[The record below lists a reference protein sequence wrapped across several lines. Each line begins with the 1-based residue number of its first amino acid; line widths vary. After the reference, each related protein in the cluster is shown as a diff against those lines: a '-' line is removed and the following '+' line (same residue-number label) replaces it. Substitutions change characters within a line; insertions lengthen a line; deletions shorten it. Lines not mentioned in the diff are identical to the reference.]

1 MPTNPSIQEKID
13 IEDIK
18 NGVVILKDK
27 SLRAVLI
34 ASSINFKFKS
44 QTEQDALT
52 YAFGGFLNS
61 LDFSVQIVI
70 SSRKFN
76 LANYLSMLEAK
87 KKEQEN
93 ELLRVH
99 LSEYIDFI
107 KGLTELTNI
116 ITESFYI
123 VVPFAP
129 IETNKAGPMEKINVL
144 LGWQENKPEEAQKT
158 FDELKTQLWQRIN
171 YVVSG
176 LEGMGIRAVPLNTDE
191 LIELYY
197 KMYNPEEREK
207 PPILANSH

>member
-18 NGVVILKDK
+18 DGVVVLKDK

-34 ASSINFKFKS
+34 AYSIKFKFKS
-44 QTEQDALT
+44 QAEQDALT

-61 LDFSVQIVI
+61 LDFPIQIVV

-76 LANYLSMLEAK
+76 LVNYLSLLEGK

-93 ELLRVH
+93 ELLRIH

-123 VVPFAP
+123 VIPFAP
-129 IETNKAGPMEKINVL
+129 IETKKAGAMEKINVL
-144 LGWQENKPEEAQKT
+144 LGWQENKLEEEQKT

-171 YVVSG
+171 YVISG
-176 LEGMGIRAVPLNTDE
+176 LEGMNIRAVPLNSDE

-197 KMYNPEEREK
+197 KMYNPEAREK
-207 PPILANSH
+207 PPNLLKL